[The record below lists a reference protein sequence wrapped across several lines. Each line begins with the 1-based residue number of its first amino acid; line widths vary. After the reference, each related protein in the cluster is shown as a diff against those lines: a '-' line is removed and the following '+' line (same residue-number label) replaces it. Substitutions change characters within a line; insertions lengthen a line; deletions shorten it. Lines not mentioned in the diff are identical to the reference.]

1 MEIRYQYMEI
11 AVRDTDAG
19 IEISFTSSSISVRE
33 TISGHRLSPDCGDH
47 RKRCNITYV
56 ESDSGELISVLM
68 PAERAVVVG
77 TFSHNTT
84 SEMVEMTGNHTLAI
98 EYCNPVSFSA
108 NGLAVTC
115 LNFDEQ
121 KLYFL
126 KLGVDGEGESAPTIK
141 DPTTEDK
148 RHEEQ
153 LDASYDTSEPVQL
166 QCSSV
171 TSVNVVN
178 GVVMIFYPGFDL
190 PETAR
195 TFASDVSCSEY
206 KDISTV
212 GSFLYAHCS
221 DEKTV
226 KVDPCTDDESL
237 RKVYDLFSTGLPIP
251 CTDSSAMAY
260 RTVNNSLSVRMS
272 DQALDFQLPQGNITL
287 SKCDSHHHPLFII
300 LYENG
305 SLFVVDAASNTSQE
319 VASDVCVS
327 TECLKPSLFSHES
340 GDYLTIVTESGDSY
354 VKELRSGAKEVSLP
368 FKPDLRTSY
377 LASRRVAVPSPT
389 ATTTDGT
396 PTNDSTTAPAGTD
409 GTPTTDADANGTVPS
424 PSTTGVNTTE
434 PLSSLAILFITIV
447 IFGVIVAAVIS
458 IILGVIHY
466 QKIKG

>member
-84 SEMVEMTGNHTLAI
+84 SEVVEMTGNHTLAI
-98 EYCNPVSFSA
+98 EDCNPVSFSA
-108 NGLAVTC
+108 NGLVVTC

-121 KLYFL
+121 RLYFL
-126 KLGVDGEGESAPTIK
+126 KLGVDREGESAPTIK
-141 DPTTEDK
+141 EMLDVE
-148 RHEEQ
+148 

-166 QCSSV
+166 QCSSE

-178 GVVMIFYPGFDL
+178 GVVMIFYPGLDL
-190 PETAR
+190 TDIYSNS
-195 TFASDVSCSEY
+195 ASDVSCSEY

-212 GSFLYAHCS
+212 DSFLYAHCS

-260 RTVNNSLSVRMS
+260 RTVNNSLSVQMS
-272 DQALDFQLPQGNITL
+272 DRALDIQLPQGNITL

-340 GDYLTIVTESGDSY
+340 GDYLTVVTESGEAY

-377 LASRRVAVPSPT
+377 LASSRVAVPSPT
-389 ATTTDGT
+389 ATTTKPTDST
-396 PTNDSTTAPAGTD
+396 PTNDSTSPDGTLTTGPD
-409 GTPTTDADANGTVPS
+409 ANGTPTTGPDANGTVPS
-424 PSTTGVNTTE
+424 PITTGAE
-434 PLSSLAILFITIV
+434 SLSSLAILLIAMA
-447 IFGVIVAAVIS
+447 IFCVIVAAMIS
-458 IILGVIHY
+458 TIVGVICC